1 MAWRLRVFAPRA
13 QAGVSAFWVTRV
25 YSLAM
30 NARAR
35 LRAWVADAVAGD
47 GDRGIPVAA
56 TVHWVSLVYG
66 AGSLVSTV
74 AVVLAFPESGWRV
87 LVAGAC
93 AALNGASLWLV
104 RRGHARAG
112 ARLLVWSSWCALAV
126 ALAMTRGVSIAAQSG
141 LVLAV
146 CSAGLLLGRRAAFTL
161 AALSSAAGPLFGGLA
176 AGLYSGE
183 STAPHFAYGLWLMQA
198 LIFFSAASLV
208 SITEA
213 HAERAL
219 ARAKRSESR
228 FRALADNMQDVVI
241 ELDDPDGIAYANPA
255 FLQRRGVRLDQLEG
269 MKLADVVH
277 PDDVDRVTRE
287 LLRVR
292 DTGATARFTT
302 RVLGPDGAVLVAD
315 VSAGPIVDADGQ
327 RRVVTL
333 SRDVTSQRATEDALR
348 DSEERYRMLAEHAP
362 DMIVE
367 FDESGRVIYANR
379 AAAARGFG
387 PAELFSVPFGKWN
400 HPDDVMKCREAF
412 YEGIVTGR
420 VCRLV
425 HRMRSKDGEF
435 RWVSSSGAPYRTAK
449 GDIRVVCQTRDISEE
464 VELQEQLRQAQKME
478 AIGRLA
484 GGVAHDFNNLLTV
497 IGGYADVLDTSASDP
512 HAREA
517 AREIG
522 AAAERAAG
530 LTRQLLALSRRQ
542 LAKSQ
547 VVDLNRQI
555 LGLEPVLRRTLPES
569 IELVLAL
576 DPELACVQADP
587 SQLDQVLLNL
597 ALNARDAMPSRGRL
611 RIETRADPLGRL
623 LHLLVSDTGIG
634 MSETTRLRAFEPFF
648 TTKPAGEGTGLGL
661 ATTYGIVRQAGGS
674 ISLDSAPGCG
684 TRVSIELPAAHQAPA
699 GVTPRYAAPRAPAG
713 FGAGVLLVEDDP
725 SVRRLLTLLLES
737 SGYRVHAA
745 ANGDDALQ
753 LAENGRLGVD
763 LVLSDYVLPGIS
775 GVEVCVELHRRHPD
789 LRFVVM
795 TGHAEIPPLGAV
807 LPEGA
812 ELLGKPF
819 TREQLEEV
827 LARQLAVN

>member
-1 MAWRLRVFAPRA
+1 
-13 QAGVSAFWVTRV
+13 
-25 YSLAM
+25 M
-30 NARAR
+30 NALAR
-35 LRAWVADAVAGD
+35 FRAWIAGAVAGD
-47 GDRGIPVAA
+47 GDRGIPIAE
-56 TVHWVSLVYG
+56 TVQWVSLVYG
-66 AGSLVSTV
+66 AGSLISTV
-74 AVVLAFPESGWRV
+74 AVWLAFPESRWRV
-87 LVAGAC
+87 GITSLCILLYVG
-93 AALNGASLWLV
+93 SLWLV
-104 RRGHARAG
+104 RRDHARAA
-112 ARLLVWSSWCALAV
+112 ARLLVWSCWGSLML
-126 ALAMTRGVSIAAQSG
+126 ALAMTSGVSIAAQSG
-141 LVLAV
+141 LVLAI
-146 CSAGLLLGRRAAFTL
+146 CSGGLLLGRRTSFAL
-161 AALSSAAGPLFGGLA
+161 AALSSLAGPVFGGLE
-176 AGLYSGE
+176 AGLHSGE
-183 STAPHFAYGLWLMQA
+183 SAAPTFAYGLWLMQA
-198 LIFFSAASLV
+198 LIFFSSAALV
-208 SITEA
+208 SITVA

-228 FRALADNMQDVVI
+228 FRALADNMHDVVI
-241 ELDDPDGIAYANPA
+241 ELDHPDGIAYANPA
-255 FLQRRGVRLDQLEG
+255 FLRRRDLRLEELEG
-269 MKLADVVH
+269 MTLADVVH
-277 PDDVDRVTRE
+277 PDDVGWVTRE

-302 RVLGPDGAVLVAD
+302 RVLSTNGAVQVAE
-315 VSAGPIVDADGQ
+315 VSAGPIADADGQ

-333 SRDVTSQRATEDALR
+333 SRDVTAQRATEDALR

-367 FDESGRVIYANR
+367 FDEAGRIVYANR
-379 AAAARGFG
+379 AATSQGFG
-387 PAELFSVPFGKWN
+387 PAEMYSVPFGEWN

-412 YEGIVTGR
+412 HETMTFGR
-420 VCRLV
+420 VTRLV
-425 HRMRSKDGEF
+425 HRMRRKDGEY

-449 GDIRVVCQTRDISEE
+449 GDKRLVCQTRDISDEL
-464 VELQEQLRQAQKME
+464 ELQEQLRQAQKME

-497 IGGYADVLDTSASDP
+497 IGGYADVLDTSAADP
-512 HAREA
+512 HTQEA

-547 VVDLNRQI
+547 VVDLNKQI
-555 LGLEPVLRRTLPES
+555 RGLEPVLRRTLPEN

-576 DPELACVQADP
+576 DPELPCVQADP

-611 RIETRADPLGRL
+611 RIETRRDPTGRS
-623 LHLLVSDTGIG
+623 LHLLVSDTGMG
-634 MSETTRLRAFEPFF
+634 MSEATRLRAFEPFF

-674 ISLDSAPGCG
+674 IALDSAPGCG
-684 TRVSIELPAAHQAPA
+684 TRVSIELPAAQQAPA
-699 GVTPRYAAPRAPAG
+699 GVTPRPAAAKAPAG

-745 ANGDDALQ
+745 ASGDEALR
-753 LAENGRLGVD
+753 LAEDGRLAVD

-775 GVEVCVELHRRHPD
+775 GVEVCIELRRRHPD

-807 LPEGA
+807 LPDGA

-819 TREQLEEV
+819 TREQLEEA
-827 LARQLAVN
+827 LARQLAAN